1 MKLLVLNQALRYA
14 MLHSISKYII
24 FEKNCYPAVSLV
36 IHLVG
41 INGERL
47 REEINFYRTLNLTF

>member
-1 MKLLVLNQALRYA
+1 